1 MTTET
6 RTVGSPERDVWMATC
21 ERGIDAEPATGST
34 ECEARRD
41 HHRDEELPDP
51 RRSPLRHPEAREEA
65 ERGERDGAARK
76 TEDQEDAEAELRR
89 RLQRCGDRGVPG
101 HETHDRL
108 PRKRGAALLDV
119 VADQARVAIGCVEAL
134 AEVLE
139 EHPDEHRPEHQAEDR
154 EQRQRRGGGGTHGP
168 QDRSG
173 PTPVGPP
180 PPPWGTPRR
189 RRVWPGGTAGDCPST
204 KGKTSGGRAAPPR
217 SRRGLGPPPWQ
228 TSTSGQA

>member
-6 RTVGSPERDVWMATC
+6 RTVGSPERDVWIATR
-21 ERGIDAEPATGST
+21 ERGIDAEPPAGST

-41 HHRDEELPDP
+41 HHRDEKLPDP
-51 RRSPLRHPEAREEA
+51 RGPPLRHPEAREEA

-108 PRKRGAALLDV
+108 PCERRAALLDV
-119 VADQARVAIGCVEAL
+119 VADQAGVARGRVEVL

-139 EHPDEHRPEHQAEDR
+139 EHPDEHRPEHEAEDR
-154 EQRQRRGGGGTHGP
+154 EQRQRFGRGGAHG
-168 QDRSG
+168 SG
-173 PTPVGPP
+173 YLD
-180 PPPWGTPRR
+180 
-189 RRVWPGGTAGDCPST
+189 AEH
-204 KGKTSGGRAAPPR
+204 GRAGTTRLRELALAAGVCSEDRQGPAVHERAKLVGAVEPP
-217 SRRGLGPPPWQ
+217 
-228 TSTSGQA
+228 A